1 MSDDERF
8 EQQLRGTLRVLA
20 DEPAPRALVDRVD
33 AIPSA
38 EPMGVPPRRRWSL
51 PVWRGAGAFAAAA
64 LVLILAGTLLLMPGG
79 FLGLGGS
86 SPSPTIPPSGVPTI
100 NPTASPSSAPTPT
113 PTPTEAATAT
123 PAPTPLAIPTDF
135 RVRSATFVSPD
146 EGWALGGSA
155 CGTEQCATAII
166 VHTTDGG
173 ATWERLDAAPP
184 AAVLLGT
191 PAGGATSGIS
201 ELRFAD
207 SRDGWAFGPEL
218 WVTHDGGA
226 TWQRVAVG
234 GLPLKPVAA
243 LETARGTVHAVVY
256 DSSGCQPGCFR
267 IASSPI
273 GSNDW
278 QTDAVTLPVG
288 SGPVPTVQLVLA
300 ATGGWIL
307 ENDRVVI
314 AGARLVNG
322 LWRAWQPPCLDV
334 NGPAVLAASDA
345 THVRAA
351 CLEAEWG
358 PYQGADQPSEHLWSS
373 TDGGTTFTRAAV
385 EMPLAEVDGLAAPTT
400 TSVAA
405 AGQGYNGTAVIF
417 SSDGGRTW
425 RTVLNLGQ
433 ARVLYLG
440 FTTPT
445 QGFVIS
451 SSGMQITYDA
461 GLTWRAVDF

>member
-8 EQQLRGTLRVLA
+8 EQQLRSTLRALA

-33 AIPSA
+33 AIPAA

-86 SPSPTIPPSGVPTI
+86 SPSPTIPPSAVPTI
-100 NPTASPSSAPTPT
+100 NPTASPSAAPT

-155 CGTEQCATAII
+155 CGTEQCATAVI

-184 AAVLLGT
+184 AAVLMGA
-191 PAGGATSGIS
+191 PAGGATTGIS

-218 WVTHDGGA
+218 WATHDGGA
-226 TWQRVAVG
+226 TWQPIAAFG
-234 GLPLKPVAA
+234 GLPAHPVMA
-243 LETARGTVHAVVY
+243 LEAARGTVHAVVY
-256 DSSGCQPGCFR
+256 DGASFEFR
-267 IASSPI
+267 IATSPV
-273 GSNDW
+273 GADRW
-278 QTDAVTLPVG
+278 GWDAATTTLPVG
-288 SGPVPTVQLVLA
+288 AGPAAGIQLVLA
-300 ATGGWIL
+300 GNGGWVL

-322 LWRAWQPPCLDV
+322 LWRSWQPPCLDV

-373 TDGGTTFTRAAV
+373 TDGGTTFTRAAAEV
-385 EMPLAEVDGLAAPTT
+385 PLAEVDGLAAPTT
-400 TSVAA
+400 TTVAA
-405 AGQGYNGTAVIF
+405 AGLGYNGTAVVF
-417 SSDGGRTW
+417 SNDGGRTW
-425 RTVLNLGQ
+425 RTVLYLGQ
-433 ARVLYLG
+433 AQVLYLG